1 MHRKILLWGIGFA
14 ITAVLLGA
22 FGAHALK
29 SFLTPEKLQ
38 SYETGVRYQLIHAL
52 ALIALSIYG
61 QKNKTNDFLNKGIGW
76 SAHFFI
82 VGAFLFSGSIY
93 GLALLSV
100 IHPSWAFVLG
110 PVTPIGGL
118 FFMLGWAIWAR
129 FVWLNKVDL

>member
-1 MHRKILLWGIGFA
+1 MHRKVLLWGIAFA
-14 ITAVLLGA
+14 IVAVLLGA

-29 SFLTPEKLQ
+29 SVLRPEKLQ

-52 ALIALSIYG
+52 ALIALSIYS
-61 QKNKTNDFLNKGIGW
+61 QQNQSNHLSNKGIVW

-82 VGAFLFSGSIY
+82 VGCFLFSGSIY

-118 FFMLGWAIWAR
+118 CFMLGWANWAR
-129 FVWLNKVDL
+129 VVWLNKVDM

>member
-1 MHRKILLWGIGFA
+1 MHRKILLWGIAFA
-14 ITAVLLGA
+14 IVAVLLGA

-29 SFLTPEKLQ
+29 SVLSPEKLQ

-52 ALIALSIYG
+52 ALITLSIYS
-61 QKNKTNDFLNKGIGW
+61 QQNQSNHLSNKGIVW

-82 VGAFLFSGSIY
+82 VGCFLFSGSIY

-110 PVTPIGGL
+110 PITPIGGL
-118 FFMLGWAIWAR
+118 CFMLGWAIWAR
-129 FVWLNKVDL
+129 FVWLNKVDM

>member
-1 MHRKILLWGIGFA
+1 MHRKVLLWGIAFA
-14 ITAVLLGA
+14 IVAVLLGA

-29 SFLTPEKLQ
+29 SVLSPEKLQ

-52 ALIALSIYG
+52 ALITLSIYS
-61 QKNKTNDFLNKGIGW
+61 QQNQSNHLSNKGIVW

-82 VGAFLFSGSIY
+82 VGCFLFSGSIY

>member
-61 QKNKTNDFLNKGIGW
+61 QINKTNDFLNKGIGW

-82 VGAFLFSGSIY
+82 VGTFLFSGSIY

-100 IHPSWAFVLG
+100 IHPSWAFILG

>member
-29 SFLTPEKLQ
+29 AILTLEKLQ

-61 QKNKTNDFLNKGIGW
+61 QINKTNYFLNKGIGW
-76 SAHFFI
+76 AAHFFI

-118 FFMLGWAIWAR
+118 FFMLGWASWAR
-129 FVWLNKVDL
+129 VVWLNKVDI

>member
-52 ALIALSIYG
+52 ALIALSIYS
-61 QKNKTNDFLNKGIGW
+61 QINKTNDFLNKGIGW
-76 SAHFFI
+76 AAHFFI

-93 GLALLSV
+93 GLALFSV

>member
-1 MHRKILLWGIGFA
+1 MHRKILLWGIAFA
-14 ITAVLLGA
+14 IIAVLLGA

-29 SFLTPEKLQ
+29 AILTPEKLQ

-61 QKNKTNDFLNKGIGW
+61 QQYKTNIIVNKGIGW

-100 IHPSWAFVLG
+100 IHPSWAFLLG

-118 FFMLGWAIWAR
+118 CFMIGWAIWAR
-129 FVWLNKVDL
+129 VVWLNKMDM

>member
-38 SYETGVRYQLIHAL
+38 SYETGVRYQSIHAL

-61 QKNKTNDFLNKGIGW
+61 QINKTNDYLNKGIGW

-110 PVTPIGGL
+110 PITPIGGL
-118 FFMLGWAIWAR
+118 CFMLGWANWAR
-129 FVWLNKVDL
+129 VVWLNKVDM

>member
-14 ITAVLLGA
+14 IIAVLLGA

-29 SFLTPEKLQ
+29 SILTPEKLQ

-52 ALIALSIYG
+52 ALIALSIYS
-61 QKNKTNDFLNKGIGW
+61 QQNQTNYLSNKGIGW

-82 VGAFLFSGSIY
+82 VGCFLFSGSIY

-100 IHPSWAFVLG
+100 VHPSWAFALG
-110 PVTPIGGL
+110 PITPIGGL
-118 FFMLGWAIWAR
+118 CFMLGWAIWAR
-129 FVWLNKVDL
+129 FVWLNKVDM

>member
-1 MHRKILLWGIGFA
+1 MHRKILLWGIGYA

-61 QKNKTNDFLNKGIGW
+61 QINKTNDFLNKGIGW
-76 SAHFFI
+76 AAHFFI

-110 PVTPIGGL
+110 PITPIGGL
-118 FFMLGWAIWAR
+118 CFMLGWANWAR
-129 FVWLNKVDL
+129 VVWLNKVDM

>member
-52 ALIALSIYG
+52 ALIALSIYS
-61 QKNKTNDFLNKGIGW
+61 QQNQTNYLSNKGIGW

-82 VGAFLFSGSIY
+82 VGCFLFSGSIY

-100 IHPSWAFVLG
+100 VHPSWAFALG
-110 PVTPIGGL
+110 PITPIGGL
-118 FFMLGWAIWAR
+118 CFMLGWAIWAR
-129 FVWLNKVDL
+129 FVWLNKVDM

>member
-29 SFLTPEKLQ
+29 AILTPEKLQ

-61 QKNKTNDFLNKGIGW
+61 QINKTNDFLNKGIGW

-118 FFMLGWAIWAR
+118 FFMLGWASWAR
-129 FVWLNKVDL
+129 VVWLNKVDI

>member
-29 SFLTPEKLQ
+29 AILTPEKLQ
-38 SYETGVRYQLIHAL
+38 SFEIGVRYQLIHAL
-52 ALIALSIYG
+52 ALIALSIYS
-61 QKNKTNDFLNKGIGW
+61 QINNTNEFLNKGIGW
-76 SAHFFI
+76 AAHFFI

-118 FFMLGWAIWAR
+118 FFMLGWASWAR
-129 FVWLNKVDL
+129 VVWLNKVDI

>member
-14 ITAVLLGA
+14 IIAVLLGA

-29 SFLTPEKLQ
+29 SILTPEKLQ

-52 ALIALSIYG
+52 ALIALSIYS
-61 QKNKTNDFLNKGIGW
+61 QQNQTNYLSNKGIGW

-82 VGAFLFSGSIY
+82 VGCFLFSGSIY

-100 IHPSWAFVLG
+100 VHPSWAFALG

-129 FVWLNKVDL
+129 FVWLNKVDM

>member
-61 QKNKTNDFLNKGIGW
+61 QINKTNDFLNKGIGW

-82 VGAFLFSGSIY
+82 VGTFLFSGSIY

-100 IHPSWAFVLG
+100 IHPSWAFILG
-110 PVTPIGGL
+110 PVTPIGGP

>member
-61 QKNKTNDFLNKGIGW
+61 QINKTNDFLNKGIGW
-76 SAHFFI
+76 AAHFFI

-93 GLALLSV
+93 GLALFSV

>member
-52 ALIALSIYG
+52 ALIALSIYS
-61 QKNKTNDFLNKGIGW
+61 QINKTNDFLNKGIGW
-76 SAHFFI
+76 AAHFFI
-82 VGAFLFSGSIY
+82 VGALLFSGSIY

-100 IHPSWAFVLG
+100 IHPSWAFILG

>member
-14 ITAVLLGA
+14 ISAVLLGA

-52 ALIALSIYG
+52 ALIALSIYS
-61 QKNKTNDFLNKGIGW
+61 QINKTNDFLNKGIGW

-100 IHPSWAFVLG
+100 IHPSWAFILG

>member
-38 SYETGVRYQLIHAL
+38 SYETGVRYQLLHAL

-61 QKNKTNDFLNKGIGW
+61 QINKTNDYLNKGIGW

-100 IHPSWAFVLG
+100 IHPSWAFLLG

>member
-61 QKNKTNDFLNKGIGW
+61 QINKTNDYLNKGIGW

>member
-1 MHRKILLWGIGFA
+1 MHRKILLWGISFA
-14 ITAVLLGA
+14 IVAVLLGA

-29 SFLTPEKLQ
+29 AILTPEKLQ

-61 QKNKTNDFLNKGIGW
+61 QLNKTNENVNKGLGW
-76 SAHFFI
+76 AAHFFI

>member
-14 ITAVLLGA
+14 IIAVLLGA

-29 SFLTPEKLQ
+29 SILTPEKLQ

-52 ALIALSIYG
+52 ALIALSIYS
-61 QKNKTNDFLNKGIGW
+61 QQNQTNYLSNKGIGW

-82 VGAFLFSGSIY
+82 VGCFLFSGSIY

-110 PVTPIGGL
+110 PITPMGGL
-118 FFMLGWAIWAR
+118 CFMLGWAIWAR
-129 FVWLNKVDL
+129 AVWLNKMDM

>member
-29 SFLTPEKLQ
+29 AILTPEKLQ

-61 QKNKTNDFLNKGIGW
+61 QINKTNDFLNKGIGW

-100 IHPSWAFVLG
+100 IHPSWAFVIG

-118 FFMLGWAIWAR
+118 FFMLGWASWAKV
-129 FVWLNKVDL
+129 VWLNKVDI